1 MLLGLG
7 PRFVTGAGFD
17 FFLGTLL
24 ARCARGETSG
34 SLYGMGEIGSVVPK
48 GERGEVGGLALGDMA
63 AGDRIRWVSFDF
75 QGIGSGSGADSAL
88 EWGRTGSWVC

>member
-1 MLLGLG
+1 MCSTDMLLGRG
-7 PRFVTGAGFD
+7 PRFITGAGFG

-24 ARCARGETSG
+24 AMCERGEMSG
-34 SLYGMGEIGSVVPK
+34 SLYGVGEIGSLTPK

-63 AGDRIRWVSFDF
+63 AGDRIRWASFGF

-88 EWGRTGSWVC
+88 E